1 MSRPYVKNNNR
12 RAVLDV
18 IRQSEDLTVGSIS
31 HRTQLS
37 KPTVKTIIDFYL
49 SNGLVTAAG
58 KGSST
63 DGGGKRPTLFRFNKE
78 YGFVISLHVGPDFIF
93 SALSNM
99 DSDILFSRQIPIGRF
114 DSALVIEL
122 LVDAARDYIS
132 NPWTRGKHL
141 ISIEI
146 GLPGIVDS
154 KRGISVF
161 SPHYPDW
168 GRDLPFV
175 SIFRD
180 QLGTSCP
187 IHIDCVNR
195 YQAFAEQT
203 EGVGRGTENL
213 IIVDAMEV
221 GLGAGVIVDGRL
233 KHGINNLSGEIGHM
247 VLQVDGPICNCG
259 GRGCFEALVRVDNVV
274 EILKKGF
281 AGHEDSI
288 VYQQG
293 SQPITIDNLFTA
305 AAQGDPF
312 ADEVLDYIATWFA
325 IGLNNIIMVNDPKM
339 IVIQGVYTGAGARFL
354 NTLKNKID
362 NLSLPGLRR
371 GVELEYSTLG
381 EDRCILGQAC
391 FGIWDFFQSDDVY
404 ETAIATGLSN
414 QEIEKVG

>member
-1 MSRPYVKNNNR
+1 MSAPYVKNNNR
-12 RAVLDV
+12 RVVLDV

-31 HRTQLS
+31 QKTQLS
-37 KPTVKTIIDFYL
+37 KPTIKTIIDFYL

-63 DGGGKRPTLFRFNKE
+63 DEGGKRPTLFRFNKE

-99 DSDILFSRQIPIGRF
+99 NSDILFSRQIPIGRL
-114 DSALVIEL
+114 DSALMIEL
-122 LVDAARDYIS
+122 LVDAARDYMNNS
-132 NPWTRGKHL
+132 WTRGKHL

-154 KRGISVF
+154 ERGVSVF

-175 SIFRD
+175 SIFRE
-180 QLGTSCP
+180 QLGTNCP

-195 YQAFAEQT
+195 YQAFAELM
-203 EGVGRGTENL
+203 EGVGRGTRNL

-247 VLQVDGPICNCG
+247 VLQVDGPLCNCG

-293 SQPITIDNLFTA
+293 NQLITIDNLFTA
-305 AAQGDPF
+305 AAEGDLF
-312 ADEVLDYIATWFA
+312 ADEVLDHIATWFA

-339 IVIQGVYTGAGARFL
+339 IVIQGVYTGAGIRFL

-381 EDRCILGQAC
+381 DDRCVIGQAY
-391 FGIWDFFQSDDVY
+391 FGIWNYFQSDEVY
-404 ETAIATGLSN
+404 KTDFSTGLSKKV
-414 QEIEKVG
+414 IEKVG